1 MPPMTKRSLT
11 VFMLAMIN
19 VAAIGSVKNW
29 PTIAEYG
36 FASVFYML
44 LATVIFF
51 LPTAFVSAELA
62 TGWPKSGGVF
72 AWVKEA
78 FGHRLGFLAIWCL
91 WIENVIW
98 YPTMLAF
105 IAASVA
111 YIFNPVLADS
121 KMFVFFFGVAI
132 FWIATLVNLLGI
144 RISAW
149 ISSVG
154 VVLGTFIPGLF
165 IIGLGLA
172 WYFSGSPV
180 HVDFSWD
187 GFIPNMSSPEQLVFF
202 TGILLSFCGLEM
214 SAIHAKDVKDPK
226 RDYPR
231 AILVT
236 VILILGLSILGV
248 LAISMVIPQGDISL
262 TAGTMQAI
270 AAFVNAYG
278 LQAFLPIMGILVVF
292 GAVASLSTWI
302 VGPTRGV
309 LAAAESGD
317 LPPRCRSLN
326 KHGMPTYLIFLQAIV
341 VTGLGLLFVYMPT
354 ASSAY
359 WILTVLVAQVYI
371 VMYLLMFAAAI
382 KLRYKRPNVPRAY
395 RIPGG
400 MIGVWVISG
409 LGILSSIFALII
421 GFFPPAQIATGSS
434 TFYIGFLSV
443 GMLLVCAGPSIILIF
458 KKPSW
463 EKRLAH
469 EGRGDE

>member
-1 MPPMTKRSLT
+1 MSKKSLS

-29 PTIAEYG
+29 PTMAEYG

-44 LATVIFF
+44 LATLIFF
-51 LPTAFVSAELA
+51 LPTALVSAELA

-78 FGHRLGFLAIWCL
+78 FGHRAGFLSIWCL

-98 YPTMLAF
+98 YPTMLGF
-105 IAASVA
+105 IAASVS
-111 YIFNPVLADS
+111 YIFSPSLAES
-121 KMFVFFFGVAI
+121 KMFIFFFGVAI
-132 FWIATLVNLLGI
+132 FWIATFVNLLGI
-144 RISAW
+144 KTSAW

-165 IIGLGLA
+165 IIALGLA
-172 WYFSGSPV
+172 WYFGGSPL
-180 HVDFSWD
+180 HVNFSWE
-187 GFIPNMSSPEQLVFF
+187 GFIPNMSSVSQLVFF
-202 TGILLSFCGLEM
+202 TGIILSFCGLEM
-214 SAIHAKDVKDPK
+214 SAIHARDVKDPK

-236 VILILGLSILGV
+236 VLLVLGLSILGV
-248 LAISMVIPQGDISL
+248 LAISMVIPQNDISL

-270 AAFVNAYG
+270 AAFVDAYN
-278 LQAFLPIMGILVVF
+278 LRSMLAIMGGLVVI
-292 GAVASLSTWI
+292 GAIASLSTWI

-317 LPPRCRSLN
+317 LPPRCRTLN
-326 KHGMPTYLIFLQAIV
+326 KHGMPSYLLFLQAIV
-341 VTGLGLLFVYMPT
+341 VTALSLLFVFMPT
-354 ASSAY
+354 ASAAY
-359 WILTVLVAQVYI
+359 WILTVLVAQVYL

-382 KLRYKRPNVPRAY
+382 KLRYKRPDVPRAY

-400 MIGVWVISG
+400 NLGVWIVSG
-409 LGILSSIFALII
+409 LGILSSLFALFI

-434 TFYIGFLSV
+434 TFYVSFLV
-443 GMLLVCAGPSIILIF
+443 LGMIFVCIGPSIILWF

-463 EKRLAH
+463 NKKLAH
-469 EGRGDE
+469 EGKGDD